1 MEVLIS
7 KTSFFVYNK
16 FTYHKTRNLYKK
28 QNYYIIKIGDSM
40 NSIEIS
46 VANIGNNINIFIDVK
61 KYKLIINNK
70 TKDITEEQLSN
81 LIRIIRTWNSNY
93 PSNNNEIDT
102 ETFLIRINTD
112 SETDVIK
119 GNGTYPD
126 NYLAFKEWIG
136 EFND

>member
-1 MEVLIS
+1 
-7 KTSFFVYNK
+7 
-16 FTYHKTRNLYKK
+16 
-28 QNYYIIKIGDSM
+28 M

-46 VANIGNNINIFIDVK
+46 VANIGNNINIFIDAK
-61 KYKLIINNK
+61 NYKLTINNK
-70 TKDITEEQLSN
+70 TKDITEDQLDN

-93 PSNNNEIDT
+93 PSDNNEIDK

-112 SETDVIK
+112 NEPDVIK